1 MTEAAPAD
9 GRWTLTFSPHAYTRE
24 PQRMVIRD
32 ESGHEAVLEDI
43 LIGDVWLIGG
53 QSNAELTLAPCMTMT
68 PSVGVLPRRTTSGCS
83 RRRRRLLPP
92 TRCTREQPQL
102 DIINPAWCWKRPG
115 REASLEFSAMGWYFA
130 RELTKQIDVPLG
142 LVLMC
147 AGGACIRELIPE
159 ELARAGLPVRCQCPR
174 GWLL

>member
-1 MTEAAPAD
+1 MSEQQNTPALPTEERTVSAGNGAVWNCPEFKLSGIFSSHMVLQRDKPIRVWGFSRHPGSAVTGEFMGETVRATVTEAAPAD

-68 PSVGVLPRRTTSGCS
+68 PSV
-83 RRRRRLLPP
+83 
-92 TRCTREQPQL
+92 
-102 DIINPAWCWKRPG
+102 
-115 REASLEFSAMGWYFA
+115 EFS
-130 RELTKQIDVPLG
+130 
-142 LVLMC
+142 
-147 AGGACIRELIPE
+147 E
-159 ELARAGLPVRCQCPR
+159 EDNFRLFT
-174 GWLL
+174 